1 MMPLWRKPQF
11 SDAQRFLQFVL
22 RTTQFTLPAL
32 NTRYGFVKLGLRR
45 FQQANVHAGL
55 ELTWCFAIT
64 LTPELGFC
72 GNWQ

>member
-32 NTRYGFVKLGLRR
+32 HTRYGFVKLGLRR